1 VASSPSSFLLTAVVL
16 TALFDHM
23 MIHHY
28 HFCVT
33 VPSGVHKNVTFV
45 DFFGNVT
52 FVDLCNIELYS
63 QNNPMLHL
71 FHHIIHWSQ
80 EV

>member
-1 VASSPSSFLLTAVVL
+1 MLMAVVL

-45 DFFGNVT
+45 D
-52 FVDLCNIELYS
+52 LCNIELYS

-71 FHHIIHWSQ
+71 FHHIIHWFQ